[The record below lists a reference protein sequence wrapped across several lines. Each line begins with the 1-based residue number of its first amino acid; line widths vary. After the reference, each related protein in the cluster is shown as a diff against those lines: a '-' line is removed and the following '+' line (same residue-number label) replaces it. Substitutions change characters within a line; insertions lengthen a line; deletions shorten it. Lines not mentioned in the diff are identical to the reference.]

1 MSSILK
7 ADSLNLE
14 DYLSLGTEKNIFK
27 IPYTQRPYE
36 WNNMQV
42 RRLFNDII
50 AVYENK
56 GTEHVLNFIT
66 IYKDDGYQ
74 NIYDGQ
80 QRTVTLILIV
90 CAIINKFKE
99 IAIKEDDS
107 VSEQKAQ
114 RLRENFIISTGWRD
128 TDSEL
133 IKLRFDNEDTNDFFV
148 NYIIKDKSNYDF
160 KITDKEKRLQKNYDL
175 IKELLDDYME
185 RTDMSGSDLSD
196 FVEVMMDK
204 MYVILLK
211 TENEEIANQM
221 FETLNNT
228 GKKLSNFYVVKNKC
242 VKILGEEK
250 TSEYWDQIEIYL
262 DNLNKN
268 NFLSQYVSMFNGKT
282 GSDGALT
289 VLEENY
295 LINENSTIKTLEDM
309 LEISKYFLE
318 AEQPGRITNPDEN
331 RDIKKYIELLKVI
344 NNFKAKQFRPLLFSL
359 LYKNYEISDINNVLK
374 AILSLQIRNFFIAK
388 NNPNTVEQ
396 LYPRLA
402 KIAYE
407 SNENKTDEII
417 KILED
422 TMVSD
427 NDILA
432 IMKTRYFNRQ
442 GDNKLVRIILKEI
455 YDSESYREIEISDDS
470 IQVNLE
476 HILPQNPSKN
486 SFWVENYTEEERE
499 KYTYMLGNMTLIL
512 GTRNSSLGNRDF
524 QDKKEKLIESDI
536 PQNKELGEVKEW
548 TKEIIEK
555 RTEKLTK
562 LMLKII

>member
-1 MSSILK
+1 MSSILR

-36 WNNMQV
+36 WNNIQV
-42 RRLFNDII
+42 KRLFNDIVAI
-50 AVYENK
+50 YENR

-66 IYKDDGYQ
+66 IYKDGGYQ

-90 CAIINKFKE
+90 SAIINKFKE
-99 IAIKEDDS
+99 ISIDKEEENS
-107 VSEQKAQ
+107 LQKAEK
-114 RLRENFIISTGWRD
+114 LKANFIMNTGWRD

-133 IKLRFDNEDTNDFFV
+133 IKLRFDNEDTNNFFI
-148 NYIIKDKSNYDF
+148 NYVIKNNSNYDF
-160 KITDKEKRLQKNYDL
+160 DITDKEKRLKKNYDL
-175 IKELLDDYME
+175 IKELLDEYMDK
-185 RTDMSGSDLSD
+185 TNMDSSDLSD

-250 TSEYWDQIEIYL
+250 TAEYWDQIEVYL

-289 VLEENY
+289 VLEEKY
-295 LINENSTIKTLEDM
+295 LIDENSTIKTLQDM

-318 AEQPGRITNPDEN
+318 VEQPGRITNPEDSKEL
-331 RDIKKYIELLKVI
+331 KKYIEILKII
-344 NNFKAKQFRPLLFSL
+344 NSFKAKQFRPLLFSL
-359 LYKNYEISDINNVLK
+359 LYKNYNMIDINSVLK
-374 AILSLQIRNFFIAK
+374 RILSLQIRNFFIAK
-388 NNPNTVEQ
+388 NNPNTVEN
-396 LYPRLA
+396 LYPKLA
-402 KIAYE
+402 KIVYE
-407 SNENKTDEII
+407 SNENETDKIIEII
-417 KILED
+417 KEH
-422 TMVSD
+422 MASD
-427 NDILA
+427 NDIVS
-432 IMKTRYFNRQ
+432 IMKTRYLNGR
-442 GDNKLVRIILKEI
+442 GDNKLIRIILKEI
-455 YDSESYREIEISDDS
+455 YDNESYREIEISNDS

-476 HILPQNPSKN
+476 HILPQNPSKD
-486 SFWVENYTEEERE
+486 SLWMEKYTDEERE

-512 GTRNSSLGNRDF
+512 GTRNSSLGNKDF
-524 QDKKEKLIESDI
+524 QYKKEKLMESDI
-536 PQNKELGEVKEW
+536 PQNKELAQIDEW
-548 TKEIIEK
+548 TKEIIEN
-555 RTEKLTK
+555 RTEKLTRA
-562 LMLKII
+562 MLKII